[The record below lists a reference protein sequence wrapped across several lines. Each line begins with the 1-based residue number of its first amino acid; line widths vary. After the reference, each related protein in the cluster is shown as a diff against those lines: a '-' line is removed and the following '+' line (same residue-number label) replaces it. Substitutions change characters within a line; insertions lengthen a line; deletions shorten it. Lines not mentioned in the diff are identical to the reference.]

1 MIGADILATDQ
12 ACKNTFSVQVKTNA
26 RTFNFWLLT
35 SKAKEQI
42 SKSHI
47 YVLVNLRQN
56 KSGERIEYF
65 VVPSRVVSDKMVY
78 SKNKNS
84 EWWAIYLKDVEQYRD
99 KWSIF
104 GVV

>member
-26 RTFNFWLLT
+26 CTFNFWLLT

-65 VVPSRVVSDKMVY
+65 VVPSGVVSDKMVY